1 MSPTEQARGDSGK
14 EPKLPLRQNGE
25 KKPWEKPGSV
35 GGAVL
40 SGQDIIVYLLL
51 LIVLI
56 KILNVF
62 YFYFYIVAIS
72 NNNSI
77 M

>member
-1 MSPTEQARGDSGK
+1 MEK
-14 EPKLPLRQNGE
+14 

-35 GGAVL
+35 GGPVL
-40 SGQDIIVYLLL
+40 DSGQDIIVYSLFTYCFNKNFKC
-51 LIVLI
+51 INVL
-56 KILNVF
+56 